1 MKYTIREKQF
11 IEKSLKIKLICMDVD
26 GVLTDGGIYIDQK
39 GNQNLRFDVKD
50 GLGIKIL
57 QKYNFVIALISG
69 GEAKAINKRAE
80 MLDINLIKTKV
91 KNKFIALKD
100 IQKELNV
107 TKDETVFLGDDI
119 NDLSVLP
126 LVSMFLVPENA
137 HKACIKKAFWIGKNS
152 GGYGFVRE
160 FTDKLLLARGIN
172 PLKAFISLN

>member
-1 MKYTIREKQF
+1 
-11 IEKSLKIKLICMDVD
+11 MDVD

-100 IQKELNV
+100 IQQELNV

-137 HKACIKKAFWIGKNS
+137 HKACIKNIF
-152 GGYGFVRE
+152 
-160 FTDKLLLARGIN
+160 DKVSLLQKQGSLLVKDIN
-172 PLKAFISLN
+172 FIRNEIDHFGSNHLL